1 MRGMRVTHYKKDRQ
15 AMTLSHVPVGDYFQ
29 LVTDKYGHEDLKDIP
44 PNIPFGCFRKIA
56 FQTLYGR
63 FNVMDMWTAEVRDY
77 RDDCLCIRIMIPLTV
92 EFEESR
98 FDRPINKETSCH

>member
-1 MRGMRVTHYKKDRQ
+1 MRGVRFIHHKQDRQ
-15 AMTLSHVPVGDYFQ
+15 AILLSHVPVGDYFQ
-29 LVTDKYGHEDLKDIP
+29 IVTDKYGHVELKDIP

-56 FQTLYGR
+56 FQTQYGR

-77 RDDCLCIRIMIPLTV
+77 RDDCMCIRMLLPLTV

-98 FDRPINKETSCH
+98 FDRAIKKSNP